1 MSLLNTE
8 IKLRLFSHIAR
19 KLWSPKQQ
27 NRVISAPVVKIATG
41 SIAIGMAVMILTISI
56 VTGFKS
62 EIKKRAIGFAGHIIV
77 NAYTNNNSFEQEPV
91 SMNAAFLP
99 QLGKN
104 EEILHVQPFATKNAI
119 IKTTFENQG
128 IILKGVNKDY
138 KWDFI
143 RQYLTAGNIPDY
155 GDSNNTTKILVSNTI
170 ASKLALKTGDK
181 LLTYFVGKKKTQDST
196 LNGTYE
202 QRVRKFEVAGI
213 YQTGFSDV
221 DNNIV
226 FADLK
231 QVQRLNYWK
240 ESEAGGFEIELKD
253 FEKLDDMAEWVNDE
267 VGQGLEARSVKGL
280 YPTLFSWLDLL
291 NSNAAIIIVL
301 MIAVAVINMI
311 SALLILILER
321 SNTIGVLKAL
331 GATNG
336 LVQKVFL
343 FQSARL
349 LGIGLIIGN
358 GIGLLLASL
367 QMMFK
372 WVSLNPDTYYV
383 SFVPIEIQV
392 PDLLLINLVTIGAC
406 LLMMLL
412 PVLVISKI
420 TPTKTLRFK

>member
-1 MSLLNTE
+1 M
-8 IKLRLFSHIAR
+8 RLFSHIAR
-19 KLWSPKQQ
+19 RLWGSEHG

-77 NAYTNNNSFEQEPV
+77 SAYTNNNSFEQEPV
-91 SMNAAFLP
+91 AMNAPFLE
-99 QLGKN
+99 GMAKN
-104 EEILHVQPFATKNAI
+104 EDILHIQPFATKNAI
-119 IKTTFENQG
+119 IKTAFENQG
-128 IILKGVNKDY
+128 IILKGVNGNY

-143 RQYLTAGNIPDY
+143 SQYLLEGKLPDY
-155 GDSNNTTKILVSNTI
+155 RDSSNTSKILVSNTI

-181 LLTYFVGKKKTQDST
+181 LLTYFVGKKKINDSAQSA
-196 LNGTYE
+196 GYE
-202 QRVRKFEVAGI
+202 QRVRKFEVCGI

-226 FADLK
+226 FSDIK
-231 QVQRLNYWK
+231 QIQKLNYWK
-240 ESEAGGFEIELKD
+240 DTEAGGFEIELRD
-253 FEKLDDMAEWVNDE
+253 FDKLDEMTEWVNEE
-267 VGQGLEARSVKGL
+267 VGQGLEARSVQGL

-321 SNTIGVLKAL
+321 SNTIGILKAL
-331 GATNG
+331 GGSNG

-343 FQSARL
+343 FQSFRL
-349 LGIGLIIGN
+349 LGRGLLIGN
-358 GIGLLLASL
+358 ATGLLLAFL
-367 QMMFK
+367 QRYFK

-383 SFVPIEIQV
+383 SFVPVELSV
-392 PDLLLINLVTIGAC
+392 PDLLLVNGLTLISCLV
-406 LLMMLL
+406 MMLL

-420 TPTKTLRFK
+420 TPSKTLRFK